1 MILRL
6 QKIGGIL
13 KKMILVAE
21 MSSYVMSDDLKGAI
35 ITAIVTGIIS
45 IIGFIVTNLSMRKN
59 FKNEL
64 IQQRDSLA
72 LEKMAT
78 MPFRVLDLMDRMAK
92 AKKNGWDEKNELKN
106 FQDIM
111 NEIYSY
117 GSVEAI
123 SLVALMQKENYAA
136 NGNPDKMNN
145 FRVMSSY
152 VLLATQIKFDV
163 TGTYV
168 NPELWFRMRLTD
180 FAENRENIKK
190 ENNKLVDELNLN
202 CKMKIK

>member
-1 MILRL
+1 
-6 QKIGGIL
+6 
-13 KKMILVAE
+13 
-21 MSSYVMSDDLKGAI
+21 MSDDLKGAI
-35 ITAIVTGIIS
+35 ITAIVTGVIS
-45 IIGFIVTNLSMRKN
+45 IIGFIVTNMSMRRN

-78 MPFRVLDLMDRMAK
+78 MPFKVLDMMDRMIK
-92 AKKNGWDEKNELKN
+92 AKKSGWDEKKELEN
-106 FQDIM
+106 FQNIM

-123 SLVALMQKENYAA
+123 SLVSLMQRENYAA
-136 NGNPDKMNN
+136 QGKADSVNK
-145 FRVMSSY
+145 FRVMTSY

-163 TGTYV
+163 TGIYV

-180 FAENRENIKK
+180 FEKNREIIRR

-202 CKMKIK
+202 SKMKIK

>member
-1 MILRL
+1 
-6 QKIGGIL
+6 
-13 KKMILVAE
+13 
-21 MSSYVMSDDLKGAI
+21 MSDDLKGAI
-35 ITAIVTGIIS
+35 ITAIVTGVIS
-45 IIGFIVTNLSMRKN
+45 IIGFIVTNMSMRRN

-78 MPFRVLDLMDRMAK
+78 MPFKVLDMMDRMIN
-92 AKKNGWDEKNELKN
+92 AKKKGWSEKKELEN
-106 FQDIM
+106 FQNIM

-123 SLVALMQKENYAA
+123 SLVSLMQKENYAA
-136 NGNPDKMNN
+136 QGKSDSMHI
-145 FRVMSSY
+145 FRVMASY

-163 TGTYV
+163 TGIYV

-180 FAENRENIKK
+180 FEENREIITK
-190 ENNKLVDELNLN
+190 ENNKLIDELNLN
-202 CKMKIK
+202 SKMKIK